1 MAVTIDLHRQ
11 RREVNVRTCRLQND
25 GTIGEQLV
33 TVSEEQSES
42 AHVDRAPLVIPFR
55 DLVLRDPTGNETDTS
70 LTMMICVVL
79 ERLSG
84 MNSSDGSGGF
94 DPQPVR

>member
-25 GTIGEQLV
+25 GIMGEQLV

-55 DLVLRDPTGNETDTS
+55 DLVLRDPTGNETDIEFDDDD
-70 LTMMICVVL
+70 MR
-79 ERLSG
+79 RLG
-84 MNSSDGSGGF
+84 KAIWNELF
-94 DPQPVR
+94 